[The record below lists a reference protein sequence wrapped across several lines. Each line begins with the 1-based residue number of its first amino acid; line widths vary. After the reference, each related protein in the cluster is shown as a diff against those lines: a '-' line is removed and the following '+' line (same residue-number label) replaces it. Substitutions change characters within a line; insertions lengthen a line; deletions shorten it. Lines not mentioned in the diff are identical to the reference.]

1 MMQSVQSG
9 ASGTT
14 FELPETTSTTM
25 NLIEL
30 FTLAAIW
37 GASFL
42 FMRVATPDFG
52 PIALI
57 ALRVAIAALVLTPV
71 LRSAPARRQFK
82 ANVWPLFVVG
92 VTNSAVPFC
101 LLAYSTLY
109 VDAGVDSILNA
120 TTPLWAA
127 LIAATAFKALMRR
140 GQLAGL
146 LLGLAGVVV
155 LVWDSLEVGASSVP
169 SVIGAALLATLFY
182 GFAVNYSKR
191 HLEGVKPF
199 VVAFGSQLSAS
210 IVLVPLA
217 LFFWP
222 KHSIAPSVWGCVA
235 VLGVVCTGFAYVL
248 FFRLVERAGA
258 AYAASVTFLIPIFG
272 VIWGAAFLSESITPT
287 MIAGCAII
295 LCGTGLA
302 SGKLRWML
310 PRSA

>member
-1 MMQSVQSG
+1 
-9 ASGTT
+9 
-14 FELPETTSTTM
+14 M

-57 ALRVAIAALVLTPV
+57 ALRVAIAALVLSPV
-71 LRSAPARRQFK
+71 LRFADARRQLR
-82 ANVWPLFVVG
+82 ANLWPLFVVG
-92 VTNSAVPFC
+92 ITNSAVPFC

-109 VDAGVDSILNA
+109 LDAGVDSILNA

-127 LIAATAFKALMRR
+127 LISATAFQVSMRR
-140 GQLAGL
+140 GQMAGL

-155 LVWDSLEVGASSVP
+155 LVWDSLGAGASGLP
-169 SVIGAALLATLFY
+169 SAIGAALIATLFY

-191 HLEGVKPF
+191 HLAGVKPF
-199 VVAFGSQLSAS
+199 VVAFGSQLAAS
-210 IVLVPLA
+210 IVLAPLA

-222 KHSIAPSVWGCVA
+222 KHGIAPSTWACVA
-235 VLGVVCTGFAYVL
+235 ALGVVCTGFAYVL

-272 VIWGAAFLSESITPT
+272 VIWGALFLREPITPT
-287 MIAGCAII
+287 MIGGCAIV
-295 LCGTGLA
+295 LFGTALA
-302 SGKLRWML
+302 SGRLRKFR
-310 PRSA
+310 RSRAAIADRCAADQVR